1 MPSEHVFRIAT
12 AAMLQDVS
20 ALAGEIEHPPAEL
33 PRVLALAHPA
43 DPREQLLAK
52 QAARCGR
59 QLPAQLSTLPLR
71 AVFGRAG
78 GQPALCYPLAPLPP
92 VDQPGDGLFPSLA
105 PTQGARAAYL
115 IEMFGAL
122 GSLARR
128 TDLAHAELA
137 YAHLLAW
144 LARYGRCLPAQSADE
159 PLADQARLSAAAAA
173 CLALY
178 HATDS
183 AAAVAAADGDARFL
197 LVAGTL
203 AAARP
208 APLARDLPGRAEA
221 SIHMRG
227 QALFRELLR
236 DLIGQIICER
246 LGLPFGNLLMRLDGA
261 FFLLAPNMPSTADTL
276 AQLERELGGWLHA
289 DSTGACA
296 LALASAELS
305 GAQLGAG
312 FGAQLGALRQSLARE
327 RARPGARVLAHAGGW
342 HEDAFVFR
350 ELRYKQGV
358 CPHCGWLPA
367 TAGGG
372 CPACERALTLG
383 RQLSYARAL
392 AYYQGELPHGAV
404 AGPAGWSFRLLAEP
418 APPDLGRP
426 HLVEQINDPEL
437 GELADQPASFR
448 YWPYHAPADLGT
460 GAPLAQLAAQASGRA
475 LLGYLRLGIDEPAR
489 AVVPSPA
496 DTAALVVARARELEL
511 FCGAWVARLL
521 SRAEHQQTLTL
532 AAGSGEL
539 LLAAPWDHAAVQA
552 LEVRAQ
558 LGRFVAHSPAVA
570 LSAGVLLAQPG
581 YPLGQAAA
589 DAAEL
594 LERSRAARWHDER
607 GGEHAGDQLT
617 LLGST
622 LHWADTPALFNEI
635 RRLHQRAQQLPA
647 MLLHDLVEYGSNSQD
662 APGEQAS
669 TGLRYKALFAFN
681 LARTLRRSD
690 AELYRWADR
699 LIQSLSAT
707 SSDPAIRHIGLIATY
722 LLLLRPDE

>member
-12 AAMLQDVS
+12 AAMLQDVP
-20 ALAGEIEHPPAEL
+20 ALASEIERPPAEL
-33 PRVLALAHPA
+33 PRVLALARLA
-43 DPREQLLAK
+43 DPLEQQLAE

-59 QLPAQLSTLPLR
+59 QLGAQLSTLPLR
-71 AVFGRAG
+71 AVFARAA

-122 GSLARR
+122 GSLAGR
-128 TDLAHAELA
+128 TDLARAELA

-144 LARYGRCLPAQSADE
+144 LARYGRCLPGRSADE

-178 HATDS
+178 HAGDS
-183 AAAVAAADGDARFL
+183 ATTVAAAEGGARFL
-197 LVAGTL
+197 LVAGAL
-203 AAARP
+203 VDARP
-208 APLARDLPGRAEA
+208 APLARDLPGGAEA

-227 QALFRELLR
+227 QALFHELLR
-236 DLIGQIICER
+236 DLISQIICDR

-261 FFLLAPNMPSTADTL
+261 FFLLAPNLPSAADSI
-276 AQLERELGGWLHA
+276 AQLEPELGGWLHA

-296 LALASAELS
+296 LALASAKLS

-312 FGAQLGALRQSLARE
+312 FGARLEALRQALARE

-350 ELRYKQGV
+350 ELRYEHGA

-367 TAGGG
+367 EAGGG
-372 CPACERALTLG
+372 CPACERALALG
-383 RQLSYARAL
+383 RQLAHAHAL
-392 AYYQGELPHGAV
+392 AYYQGEPPNGAV

-418 APPDLGRP
+418 ALPDLGRP

-448 YWPYHAPADLGT
+448 YWPYHAPPELGT

-475 LLGYLRLGIDEPAR
+475 LLGYLRLGIDQPAR
-489 AVVPSPA
+489 AVVSSPA
-496 DTAALVVARARELEL
+496 DSAAQVVARARELEL

-532 AAGSGEL
+532 AAGSAEL
-539 LLAAPWDHAAVQA
+539 LLGAPWDHAAVQA
-552 LEVRAQ
+552 LEIRAQ

-570 LSAGVLLAQPG
+570 LSAGVVLAQPH

-594 LERSRAARWHDER
+594 LERSRAARWRDER
-607 GGEHAGDQLT
+607 GGEQAGDQLT

-622 LHWADTPALFNEI
+622 LHWADTPALFDEI
-635 RRLHQRAQQLPA
+635 KRLHQRAQQLPA
-647 MLLHDLVEYGSNSQD
+647 TLLHDLVEYGSSSTPE
-662 APGEQAS
+662 PGEQADVS
-669 TGLRYKALFAFN
+669 LRYKALFAFN

-699 LIQSLSAT
+699 LILSLSAT
-707 SSDPAIRHIGLIATY
+707 SSDPTIRHIGLIATY
-722 LLLLRPDE
+722 LLLLRPRE